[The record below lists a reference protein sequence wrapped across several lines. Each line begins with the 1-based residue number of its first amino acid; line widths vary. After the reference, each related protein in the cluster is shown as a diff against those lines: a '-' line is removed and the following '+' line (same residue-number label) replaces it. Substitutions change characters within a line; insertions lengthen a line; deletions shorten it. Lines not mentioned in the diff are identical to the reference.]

1 MQTFYADCLNNFQE
15 LHDDVAKTI
24 EGLPLEALDWSP
36 RIGVNSIT
44 VLIVHLTGSEKFL
57 FGEVIGGQDV
67 HRDRDAEFLAKGI
80 ASDALIQPLNDSL
93 GFIGARANVKG
104 FLCEYMTA
112 GRVVVLGDPGPW
124 ICAGMTGGV
133 LYLRLQ
139 PHLNFDQAALQRRLA
154 KGAKVL
160 IQEVGEK
167 DLTNL
172 RDLLTI
178 YADELK
184 HNHQAEES
192 QKVLNLLVDWKNTF
206 VRVVPLG
213 KQEEQRFATE

>member
-80 ASDALIQPLNDSL
+80 ASDALIQHLNDSL
-93 GFIGARANVKG
+93 EFI
-104 FLCEYMTA
+104 T
-112 GRVVVLGDPGPW
+112 VVLEGLTTADLERKCTFRTREVTVGW
-124 ICAGMTGGV
+124 AIGHSLKHTAT
-133 LYLRLQ
+133 
-139 PHLNFDQAALQRRLA
+139 HL
-154 KGAKVL
+154 GH
-160 IQEVGEK
+160 IQVM
-167 DLTNL
+167 
-172 RDLLTI
+172 RDLW
-178 YADELK
+178 E
-184 HNHQAEES
+184 Q
-192 QKVLNLLVDWKNTF
+192 F
-206 VRVVPLG
+206 
-213 KQEEQRFATE
+213 KQ